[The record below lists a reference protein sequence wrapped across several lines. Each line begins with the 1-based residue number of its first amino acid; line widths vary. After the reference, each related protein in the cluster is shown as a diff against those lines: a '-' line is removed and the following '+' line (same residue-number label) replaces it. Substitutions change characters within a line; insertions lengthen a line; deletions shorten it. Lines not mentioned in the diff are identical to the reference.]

1 MLNKTVYKVW
11 LSVLSSSGFRKNDAQ
26 TETTMQVRTE
36 TERVTWFSMWFL
48 ASIAT
53 FGVAFFPMFYR
64 IIDSRNKHFRR
75 EAELEKQIAE
85 FLRKQGKEP
94 PAAAVSLRNMNAKA
108 WAASIILIIPAFV
121 IDYYLS
127 KDLLFHEKH
136 QDAFLAEAFP
146 ERMFMPQT
154 IPIKKYALITI
165 VTLGVGGI
173 YWLYKIINLY
183 NAHFK
188 AQWKVEKEI
197 ARLMEEKTVGESV

>member
-1 MLNKTVYKVW
+1 M
-11 LSVLSSSGFRKNDAQ
+11 
-26 TETTMQVRTE
+26 TMQVRME
-36 TERVTWFSMWFL
+36 AERKIWFSMWFL
-48 ASIAT
+48 ASIAS

-64 IIDSRNKHFRR
+64 LIDSRNRHFRR
-75 EAELEKQIAE
+75 EANLEEQIAD
-85 FLRKQGKEP
+85 FLRTQGKES
-94 PAAAVSLRNMNAKA
+94 PATADSPRDMNAKA
-108 WAASIILIIPAFV
+108 LAASIILIIPAF
-121 IDYYLS
+121 IIIYYLS
-127 KDLLFHEKH
+127 RDLRSHEKH
-136 QDAFLAEAFP
+136 QDVFLASAFP

-188 AQWKVEKEI
+188 AHGEVEKEV